1 MPYSI
6 VCPNCGYRDIHEFRF
21 GGEDRGP
28 RPFDDKASPEAW
40 SEYVHLR
47 TNAAGP
53 QKEWWYHRDGCGT
66 WFTIWRDPTTNLQV
80 KEPEG
85 DS

>member
-1 MPYSI
+1 MPYTI
-6 VCPNCGYRDIHEFRF
+6 VCPNCGRRDIHEFRF

-28 RPFDDKASPEAW
+28 RPFDDEATPEVW
-40 SEYVHLR
+40 CEYVHLR

-53 QKEWWYHRDGCGT
+53 QKEWWYHRDGCCT
-66 WFTIWRDPTTNLQV
+66 WFTIWRDPTVNQQV
-80 KEPEG
+80 RAPEG